1 MSKRAVTSHLAGGT
15 GGPFPAAADTG
26 KQMFVSMQLPVDAH
40 DRLVDGPAAQ
50 QASRAL
56 ENIRLH
62 LQVVGLRLADIAQVT
77 LYLTDLA
84 DLQPV
89 DAALATAFAAPLP
102 TRTVV
107 VVADLPAGAAVGIEA
122 VAVRY

>member
-26 KQMFVSMQLPVDAH
+26 KHVFVSMQLPVDAH
-40 DRLVDGPAAQ
+40 GRLVDGPAAQ
-50 QASRAL
+50 QASRVL

-62 LQVVGLRLADIAQVT
+62 LQVVGLRLDDIVQMT
-77 LYLTDLA
+77 FYLTDLA

-89 DAALATAFAAPLP
+89 DAALGAAFAAPLP

-107 VVADLPAGAAVGIEA
+107 AVADLPVGAAVGVEA